1 MPVQMHK
8 WIRWKSKQK
17 KGQTII
23 SLVDRNEVHRFWNGF
38 QVERAVQR
46 RKCTKVHLF
55 GNYKSLKLRS
65 TYRLLTRIN
74 WIIWI
79 RGIVNFTNRLYLHR
93 LLTFQRQTE
102 KKGKKKTQPNKNHL
116 KQRKYCKTDSIAH
129 VVWPDAVWWHVS
141 NVAAHTHIIP
151 FAICFTCFLIARFR
165 LIIFHLSI
173 SSIKRLIQAFQ
184 HTKQHLASCKEMA
197 IVDVPTR
204 RAWITRQLAWNRHF
218 NLKKLSIGTR
228 AIPLLN
234 QYYVILVFFCY
245 FWAS

>member
-102 KKGKKKTQPNKNHL
+102 KKGKKKTQPNENHL

-151 FAICFTCFLIARFR
+151 FAISVL
-165 LIIFHLSI
+165 
-173 SSIKRLIQAFQ
+173 
-184 HTKQHLASCKEMA
+184 
-197 IVDVPTR
+197 
-204 RAWITRQLAWNRHF
+204 
-218 NLKKLSIGTR
+218 
-228 AIPLLN
+228 
-234 QYYVILVFFCY
+234 LVFSLLDSDWLF
-245 FWAS
+245 FTWAFRASNGSYRLFSIRNSIQLHAKRWPLSMCPHGELE